1 MKVGTMENSMCRD
14 ITSEEFD
21 SQYFSYIKEEQE
33 YKSKIIVFENFNIM
47 TKKHFNWFRKLMYRL
62 AFDIKKDKRNL
73 LRMVINNDKKRNI
86 SKNKKS

>member
-62 AFDIKKDKRNL
+62 AFDIKIEDVRGDDS
-73 LRMVINNDKKRNI
+73 V
-86 SKNKKS
+86 KNR